1 MNTITDT
8 LNISPSEAEI
18 AAMIREAEFVT
29 ETETETAKVIKAAEE
44 IIADAINPNLDT
56 EDASNPK
63 EDTSNSTQIEPS
75 NPVAN
80 TALVPIDKDKGTNTE
95 EPINIHVVDISDQT
109 KRRAHDM
116 AREKLTA
123 NKNELKGVSGVFK
136 KIWKYGYFEGTVYQK
151 YKKQALEEE
160 RSKVTDG
167 KTADRFEA
175 GSIKT
180 EKDIEKTVVAKENK
194 SANDLRD
201 LILKIS
207 SGEIASDEYLDKKRQ
222 LISELFEASSL
233 KGGTHANFE
242 KFEDNIDK
250 YIDQIKLLIEHGKS
264 VEEIRNLIVINLG
277 IAKDLSVTRVEYSKT
292 DRLLENAK
300 NRKFAG
306 KLVNETVV
314 ASAFSVIGRVAFSVI
329 SSKAATIGSFG
340 AAAVASSLL
349 AAGKEKQRIK
359 RDRQMHMRDVSSGRL
374 NTIEGKR
381 REQIQKTAYELMPV
395 KDTLAE
401 LSGLF
406 DKFKDK
412 DADSESFNR
421 MVNIIGEYRARRL
434 ISADRSMDLFLFSSP
449 ESMQEEF
456 TDLDWYVK
464 YVQSKLIS
472 TDNTEYINEV
482 LENKDGDLN
491 MEELLN
497 DKTGEAVRSIEE
509 DMAQKD
515 SIFKGIKTG
524 RIGRQMAW
532 NLITGLVVGSIAQGV
547 AREFME
553 NHEEAIRHG
562 VIKQDF
568 LEGLLTKWN
577 QVKIKKTTYMHD
589 ASIRIKPKGN
599 FAEIFVNGKQYQEVP
614 LNKNGTLTKSAIQSL
629 KNEGIH
635 AKQTTAYVGSGGT
648 SVHNA
653 VRAGNTSVQRNQWFN
668 NNNAPG
674 IDTKNEL
681 GIQWGSNTG
690 YNSNKD
696 VVFNIADMTNKGSY
710 QGASS
715 IATKTLIEQGKMK
728 VWVTAS
734 KATQN
739 KAFVFNVQQNG
750 QVIIPKNSAAY
761 KLFSPTRIGGH
772 AQFNGA
778 FVEAIDPQS
787 VTKLGTQVGSPV
799 ATYIG
804 TNTATPVTIA
814 KHTVISLFGR
824 PKISSSFTPKT
835 QIGWPWFI
843 PIVGRTPLEKPKKVV
858 NSNQSGQGSSLER
871 FQATNNGLAI
881 GATLGSFQ
889 TTNQNSSKRSNSYGA
904 DFKINNNSQNT
915 LRNRDGE
922 SKKIFEDLYIKNPN
936 ESTIERARKR
946 DQGRYSMQIIRD
958 YIANMSDSE
967 TKKFNEF
974 IRKSR
979 RNKDLFEG
987 ERDTLFSDKYLFQDY
1002 KDFSTKFEN
1011 DGTFRDEILRKWG
1024 YVYMYYLGL
1033 AH

>member
-1 MNTITDT
+1 MSTVPDT

-18 AAMIREAEFVT
+18 DAIVREAEFVT
-29 ETETETAKVIKAAEE
+29 ETAKVIRAAEE

-63 EDTSNSTQIEPS
+63 EDKSNSTQIEPID
-75 NPVAN
+75 PVTN
-80 TALVPIDKDKGTNTE
+80 TALVSIDKDKGTNTE
-95 EPINIHVVDISDQT
+95 DPINIHVVDISDQT

-160 RSKVTDG
+160 RFKVTAG

-180 EKDIEKTVVAKENK
+180 EKDIEKTVIAKENK

-222 LISELFEASSL
+222 LISELFETSSL

-292 DRLLENAK
+292 DRLLENIK
-300 NRKFAG
+300 NRKIAG

-349 AAGKEKQRIK
+349 ATGKEKQRIK

-395 KDTLAE
+395 KDTLSE
-401 LSGLF
+401 LSELF

-412 DADSESFNR
+412 EVDPESFNR

-482 LENKDGDLN
+482 LGNKDGDLN
-491 MEELLN
+491 MEKLLN

-524 RIGRQMAW
+524 RIARQMAW
-532 NLITGLVVGSIAQGV
+532 NLITGLAVGSIAQGV

-568 LEGLLTKWN
+568 LEGLLNKWN

-589 ASIRIKPKGN
+589 ASIRINPKGH
-599 FAEIFVNGKQYQEVP
+599 FAEILVNEKQYREVP
-614 LNKNGTLTKSAIQSL
+614 LNKNGTLTKSAIQYL
-629 KNEGIH
+629 KKEGIYT
-635 AKQTTAYVGSGGT
+635 KQTTAYVNSGGT
-648 SVHNA
+648 SIHNA
-653 VRAGNTSVQRNQWFN
+653 VRAGNTPVQRNHWFN

-674 IDTKNEL
+674 KDTGNEL
-681 GIQWGSNTG
+681 GLQWGSNTG
-690 YNSNKD
+690 YNSKGD
-696 VVFNIADMTNKGSY
+696 VVFNISNMTNTRV
-710 QGASS
+710 
-715 IATKTLIEQGKMK
+715 IATKTLIEQGKMQ

-750 QVIIPKNSAAY
+750 QVIIPKDSAAY
-761 KLFSPTRIGGH
+761 KLFSTTRIGGH

-787 VTKLGTQVGSPV
+787 VTKLGTQVGDPV

-824 PKISSSFTPKT
+824 PKISRSFTPKT

-858 NSNQSGQGSSLER
+858 NSNQLGQGSSLER
-871 FQATNNGLAI
+871 FQGTNNGLDISAP
-881 GATLGSFQ
+881 LGNFQ

-915 LRNRDGE
+915 LRNKDRE
-922 SKKIFEDLYIKNPN
+922 SNKIFEDLYIKNPN
-936 ESTIERARKR
+936 ESTIDRTIKR
-946 DQGRYSMQIIRD
+946 DRARYSMQIIRD

-1033 AH
+1033 VH